1 MKRAVSY
8 NILMNAQ
15 LVPALC
21 LFLLSPAAA
30 EDGKS
35 LGRKALETVV
45 SHLGDRD
52 SEVREQAIRVMG
64 ETGNKGAA
72 ATLRKSLAD
81 PDKHVRIAAAE
92 ALWKLGDASGLK
104 TVNAIINDKP
114 AQGPIANSPLVELKL
129 ISQNNIR
136 ARAVQAL
143 ASMRGKKAE
152 QALFALRN
160 DNFGKIRDAAALEL
174 ARLGH
179 GDELAQFIEAL
190 ASQDEAIR
198 YEGATALAAICSQSA
213 VQPLRDMLAGEA
225 SVRVRMAALDALA
238 CSPGRE
244 SALAEVLSLSSDK
257 NPSVSVKAL
266 AALGGIRNAKAFE
279 KLTAVVDD
287 TESDLI
293 LKLAAAGSLAQSGR
307 KPPVLLVRRSADA
320 NSEEA
325 RRAGLKLM
333 PHLTDEEAA
342 PHLETFLA
350 DVNLTIRLEAALQT
364 LKRFAAT
371 ERKK

>member
-1 MKRAVSY
+1 
-8 NILMNAQ
+8 MNAQ

-21 LFLLSPAAA
+21 LILLSPAAA

-45 SHLGDRD
+45 SHLRDRD

-72 ATLRKSLAD
+72 AALRKFLSD

-104 TVNAIINDKP
+104 TVSAIINDKP
-114 AQGPIANSPLVELKL
+114 AQGPIANSPLVELKM
-129 ISQNNIR
+129 ISQNSIR

-160 DNFGKIRDAAALEL
+160 DNFGKVRDAAALEL

-179 GDELAQFIEAL
+179 GSELEQFIAAL
-190 ASQDEAIR
+190 SSPDEGIR
-198 YEGATALAAICSQSA
+198 YEGASALAAICSRNA
-213 VQPLRDMLAGEA
+213 VQPLRDLLAGET
-225 SVRVRMAALDALA
+225 SVRVKMAALEALA
-238 CSPGRE
+238 CSPGKE
-244 SALAEVLSLSSDK
+244 AALTALLSLASDK
-257 NPSVSVKAL
+257 NPSVSVRAL
-266 AALGGIRNAKAFE
+266 TALGGIKDSKAFE
-279 KLTAVVDD
+279 KLSEVVADS
-287 TESDLI
+287 ESDLI
-293 LKLAAAGSLAQSGR
+293 LKLAAAGGLARTGR
-307 KPPVLLVRRSADA
+307 KPPANLIRRAADSNSA
-320 NSEEA
+320 EA
-325 RRAGLKLM
+325 RREGLELL
-333 PHLTDEEAA
+333 PHLTDDEAS
-342 PHLETFLA
+342 PYLETFLSDA
-350 DVNLTIRLEAALQT
+350 DPNIRLEAALQS
-364 LKRFAAT
+364 LNRFSAR

>member
-15 LVPALC
+15 LLPALC
-21 LFLLSPAAA
+21 LFLMSPAAA

-35 LGRKALETVV
+35 LGRRALETVV
-45 SHLGDRD
+45 SRLGDRD

-104 TVNAIINDKP
+104 TINAIINDQP
-114 AQGPIANSPLVELKL
+114 AQGPIANSPLVELKV

-160 DNFGKIRDAAALEL
+160 DNFGKIRDTAALEL

-179 GDELAQFIEAL
+179 GGELEQFIAAL
-190 ASQDEAIR
+190 SNPDEGIR
-198 YEGATALAAICSQSA
+198 YEGASALASICAESA
-213 VQPLRDMLAGEA
+213 VQPLRDLLAGES
-225 SVRVRMAALDALA
+225 SVRVKMAALDALA
-238 CSPGRE
+238 CSPGKDA
-244 SALAEVLSLSSDK
+244 ALAELLSLSSDK

-266 AALGGIRNAKAFE
+266 TALGGIKNSKAFE
-279 KLTAVVDD
+279 KLSAVVGDA
-287 TESDLI
+287 ESDLI
-293 LKLAAAGSLAQSGR
+293 LKLAAAGGLARTGR
-307 KPPVLLVRRSADA
+307 KPPIGLLRRATDS

-325 RRAGLKLM
+325 RRAGLELL
-333 PHLTDEEAA
+333 PLLTDDEAV
-342 PHLETFLA
+342 PYLESFIA
-350 DVNLTIRLEAALQT
+350 DSNLNIRLEAALQS
-364 LKRFAAT
+364 LKRFSAQ
-371 ERKK
+371 ERTK

>member
-1 MKRAVSY
+1 
-8 NILMNAQ
+8 MNAQ

-64 ETGNKGAA
+64 ETGNKAA
-72 ATLRKSLAD
+72 VATLRKSLSD

-92 ALWKLGDASGLK
+92 ALWKLGDSSGLK
-104 TVNAIINDKP
+104 TINEIINDKP
-114 AQGPIANSPLVELKL
+114 AQGPIANSPLVELKV

-143 ASMRGKKAE
+143 AAMRGEKAE

-160 DNFGKIRDAAALEL
+160 DNFGKIRDAAALQL

-179 GDELAQFIEAL
+179 GDELAQFIAAL
-190 ASQDEAIR
+190 ASPDEGIR
-198 YEGATALAAICSQSA
+198 HEGTSALAEICSRNA
-213 VQPLRDMLAGEA
+213 VQPLRDLLAGET
-225 SVRVRMAALDALA
+225 SVRVKMSALDALA
-238 CSPGRE
+238 CSPGKE
-244 SALAEVLSLSSDK
+244 SALTEILSLSSGK

-266 AALGGIRNAKAFE
+266 AALGGVKNSKAFE
-279 KLTAVVDD
+279 KLSAVVED

-293 LKLAAAGSLAQSGR
+293 LKLAAAGGLARTGR
-307 KPPVLLVRRSADA
+307 KPPSVLIRRAADS

-325 RRAGLKLM
+325 RRAGLKLL
-333 PHLTDEEAA
+333 PDLTDEEAA
-342 PHLETFLA
+342 PYLETFLS
-350 DVNLTIRLEAALQT
+350 DPNLNIRLEAALQS
-364 LKRFAAT
+364 LNRFSAP